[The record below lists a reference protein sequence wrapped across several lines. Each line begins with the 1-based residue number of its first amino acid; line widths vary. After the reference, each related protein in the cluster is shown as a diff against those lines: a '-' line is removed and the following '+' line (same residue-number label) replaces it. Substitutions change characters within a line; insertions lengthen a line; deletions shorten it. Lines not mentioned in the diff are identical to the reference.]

1 MKEPSKKLELK
12 NYLKE
17 RERTLQTTIID
28 KITKNQDASVER
40 YLLNEIAKIIN
51 ICESRNRY

>member
-17 RERTLQTTIID
+17 REKSLQSTIID
-28 KITKNQDASVER
+28 KITKNQDASLER
-40 YLLNEIAKIIN
+40 YLLNEIVRIIN

>member
-17 RERTLQTTIID
+17 REKSLQSVIID

-40 YLLNEIAKIIN
+40 YLLNEIVRIIN

>member
-17 RERTLQTTIID
+17 REKSLQSVIID
-28 KITKNQDASVER
+28 KITKNQDASIER
-40 YLLNEIAKIIN
+40 YLLNEIVRIIN

>member
-17 RERTLQTTIID
+17 REKSLQSTIID

-40 YLLNEIAKIIN
+40 YLLNEIVRIIN